1 MKSLFIKSMAC
12 SLFLLLF
19 VSCKKDETK
28 TVASTGTTPVL
39 TSSQNNL
46 VLAVANSAQPA
57 TVLNWTASSFGYSAG
72 VSYAVQLDS
81 AGKNFAKPV
90 EVALAQGLT
99 KTFTVLELNNML
111 VQLGFKPDVAGK
123 LEIRVKASI
132 GDAYAPAYSNVT
144 PIVVTPYQVI
154 KLTPVLYVIGAYS
167 NWSGATAVTIASVK
181 DDEQY
186 EGYINL
192 PDASN
197 EFKFT
202 SAPDFNHINYGTLSP
217 GTFIAGSGDNLKV
230 QGAGYYLLKADT
242 KGLTWTATKTVWAV
256 IGDATGSWDNE
267 TPMTYDAASKV
278 WTVTKVLSAGEL
290 KFRANGSYT
299 INFGDNKPADGNLEY
314 GGDNI
319 PVTAAGNYKITLNL
333 SVPGSYT
340 YTITKQ

>member
-1 MKSLFIKSMAC
+1 MKSLFIKSMVY

-28 TVASTGTTPVL
+28 VVASTGTAPVL

-46 VLAVANSAQPA
+46 VLTVANSAQPA
-57 TVLNWTASSFGYSAG
+57 TVLNWTASSFGYNAG
-72 VSYAVQLDS
+72 VSYTVQLDS

-90 EVALAQGLT
+90 EIALAQVLT
-99 KTFTVLELNNML
+99 KTFTVVELNTIL
-111 VQLGFKPDVAGK
+111 VQMGFKPDVAGK
-123 LEIRVKASI
+123 LEIRIKASI
-132 GDAYAPAYSNVT
+132 GDAYAPAYSGITQV
-144 PIVVTPYQVI
+144 VVTPYQVI

-181 DDEQY
+181 DDQQY

-230 QGAGYYLLKADT
+230 AGAGYYLLKADT

-267 TPMTYDAASKV
+267 TPMTYDAANKV

-290 KFRANGSYT
+290 KFRANGNYT
-299 INFGDNKPADGNLEY
+299 INFGDNKPADGHLKY

-319 PVTAAGNYKITLNL
+319 PVAAAGNYKITLNL

-340 YTITKQ
+340 YTIIKQ